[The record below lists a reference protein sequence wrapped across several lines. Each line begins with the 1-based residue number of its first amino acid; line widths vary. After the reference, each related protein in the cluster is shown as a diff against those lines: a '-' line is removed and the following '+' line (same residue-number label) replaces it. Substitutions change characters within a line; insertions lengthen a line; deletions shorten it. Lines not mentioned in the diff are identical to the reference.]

1 MPIRSLYVIPN
12 TEQLLN
18 RYERKCS
25 FCGCKTHNVSR
36 CNSEVI
42 NSFNNYLKYLKN
54 YYMSFYS
61 NVMLL
66 AIQNFENYLYDY
78 CNESEDNKKI
88 LRTVACRY
96 YKIRLRSLLQISIN
110 NIIMQLFD
118 INVSWFSNN
127 QYNLISFTQYS
138 PMRISVVLNQITLN
152 YITSNNINIINEPVI
167 EEYVHYEIKLEE
179 LSNSNNNNTNND
191 ISIIIECPICYNNV
205 DKTNIIT
212 LNCKHDFCL
221 DCSQKLLNTK
231 HKNCP
236 YCRNDIQTIT
246 CYKKDVYDKYLL
258 NKLLI

>member
-1 MPIRSLYVIPN
+1 MPIRSLYIIPT
-12 TEQLLN
+12 TEQLLES
-18 RYERKCS
+18 YERKCS
-25 FCGCKTHNVSR
+25 FCGCKTHNVTR

-66 AIQNFENYLYDY
+66 AIQNFETYLYDY

-138 PMRISVVLNQITLN
+138 PIRISLVLNQITLN
-152 YITSNNINIINEPVI
+152 YITSNNINIINEPVV
-167 EEYVHYEIKLEE
+167 EECVHYEIKLEE
-179 LSNSNNNNTNND
+179 LNNDTNND
-191 ISIIIECPICYNNV
+191 TSIIIECPICYNNI
-205 DKTNIIT
+205 DKINTIT
-212 LNCKHDFCL
+212 LNCKHNFCL
-221 DCSQKLLNTK
+221 ECSQKLLNTK
-231 HKNCP
+231 YKNCP
-236 YCRNDIQTIT
+236 CCRKDIQTIT

-258 NKLLI
+258 NKLLV